1 MLGLLQGAAGAALT
15 RLSQDGLAWVPTCC
29 NLAALLCFGLCLT
42 LNSAVTGGQP
52 AAILLLAPLLLL
64 LAQDPLLL
72 RWLEERRRYLPS
84 VAAVS
89 AYLAATAIWQLVGE
103 VADDLPLSSE
113 MWWYAAKH
121 LGCLAAVLP
130 CQLYLL
136 AWLWNKRQVGEGR
149 FPAAAVLLLPCFTAS
164 WLQSQHLG
172 ARHAIHRPPTRTRG
186 DPPPL
191 PPVPAAA
198 GGAAAGA
205 GAAQPRGPLVLRPR

>member
-136 AWLWNKRQVGEGR
+136 AWLWN
-149 FPAAAVLLLPCFTAS
+149 
-164 WLQSQHLG
+164 
-172 ARHAIHRPPTRTRG
+172 
-186 DPPPL
+186 
-191 PPVPAAA
+191 
-198 GGAAAGA
+198 
-205 GAAQPRGPLVLRPR
+205 